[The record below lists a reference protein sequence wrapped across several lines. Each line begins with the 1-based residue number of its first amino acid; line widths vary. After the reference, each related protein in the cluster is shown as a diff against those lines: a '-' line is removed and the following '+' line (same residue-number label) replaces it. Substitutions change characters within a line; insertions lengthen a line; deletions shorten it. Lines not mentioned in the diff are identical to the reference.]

1 MRERARSAR
10 IGNLLPGVLGELGLG
25 DTLRA
30 TDVLEAWRLVVG
42 EKLAGF
48 AQATSFQ
55 AGILTVEAVSPV
67 WLSEIRFHQVRIR
80 KSLEERCGAG
90 VVRELRLVL
99 ASPRKGEST
108 WR

>member
-1 MRERARSAR
+1 MRDPARSAR
-10 IGNLLPGVLGELGLG
+10 IGDLLPGVLGELGLEG
-25 DTLRA
+25 TLRA
-30 TDVLEAWRLVVG
+30 ADVLQAWRLVVG

-48 AQATSFQ
+48 ARATTFQ
-55 AGILTVEAVSPV
+55 DGILTVEAVSPV

-80 KSLEERCGAG
+80 KSLDERCGAG